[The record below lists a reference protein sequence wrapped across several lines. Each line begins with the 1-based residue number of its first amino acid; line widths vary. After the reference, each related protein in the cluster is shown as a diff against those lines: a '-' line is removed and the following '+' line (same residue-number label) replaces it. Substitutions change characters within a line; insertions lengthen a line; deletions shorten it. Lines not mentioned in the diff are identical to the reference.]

1 MEPMLKK
8 CDISN
13 DKVTVLKALGK
24 CALADVNCYC
34 KMTSVVTLDSVTLF
48 LRKKDTKYSC
58 KHMRH
63 SPTIGGISSVQ
74 WQKVG
79 RS

>member
-1 MEPMLKK
+1 MLKIR
-8 CDISN
+8 DISN
-13 DKVTVLKALGK
+13 DIVTVLKARGK
-24 CALADVNCYC
+24 HALADVNCYC
-34 KMTSVVTLDSVTLF
+34 KMTSVVTLDGVTPF
-48 LRKKDTKYSC
+48 LRLKDGTYSC

-63 SPTIGGISSVQ
+63 RPIIGRISSVQ